1 MRGKTMA
8 KSLEGKWATYYGDDV
23 LIIRDKEDEPE
34 VTVSMWAT
42 GEHENLER
50 DELENIRNTRKG

>member
-1 MRGKTMA
+1 MA